1 MGGIV
6 IDANSKGEVKGYLQH
21 PHVHLP
27 LNSNHKIDVK
37 GAVGTE
43 GFLAVTKDLGLKEPF
58 TGQVPLISGELG
70 EDFTYYLAKSEQIP
84 SAVGLSVFVNDD
96 NSIET
101 AGGFMIQVLPGASD
115 EILTKLEQR
124 LAKLPLVSEM
134 MRQGKT
140 PEAILETIFPDT
152 EVEFLERQ
160 PVAFKCDCSKERFAE
175 ALASLPQADIED
187 MIAKDHG
194 AQAVCHFCGAKYDY
208 SEADL
213 KQIMKEARA

>member
-1 MGGIV
+1 
-6 IDANSKGEVKGYLQH
+6 
-21 PHVHLP
+21 
-27 LNSNHKIDVK
+27 
-37 GAVGTE
+37 
-43 GFLAVTKDLGLKEPF
+43 
-58 TGQVPLISGELG
+58 
-70 EDFTYYLAKSEQIP
+70 
-84 SAVGLSVFVNDD
+84 
-96 NSIET
+96 
-101 AGGFMIQVLPGASD
+101 MIQVLPGASD

-175 ALASLPQADIED
+175 ALASLPQADIDD